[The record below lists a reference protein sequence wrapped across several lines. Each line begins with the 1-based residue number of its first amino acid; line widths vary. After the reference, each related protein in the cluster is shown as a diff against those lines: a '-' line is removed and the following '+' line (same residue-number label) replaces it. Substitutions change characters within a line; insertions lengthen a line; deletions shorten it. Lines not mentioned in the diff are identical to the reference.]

1 MNARFIAVLEIGS
14 SKVKGAVARTDSDGG
29 ATLVAMHEVK
39 TINCVRH
46 GRVQNVQEVA
56 ARVEEVLRRLENDPA
71 VAPRKIKRLRIA
83 FGGRSLTSV
92 HSEADAKLPAEVEI
106 TDEIIERLKRDAVFG
121 LPADR
126 HCVDVL
132 PRSFNVDGA
141 EVASNVVGMFGRNI
155 HAAMTV
161 ILAAPDNR
169 TALERV
175 RLGAEGSQIERVYI
189 PRQLAIARM
198 ALTPSE
204 QQLGCALVDFG
215 AETTTLS
222 IHRDGVLHTLVT
234 LPMGGRNITRDLAAG
249 LSITEEQA
257 EYIKTAQAAAIPDP
271 QADTAGEAK
280 EINSYSQARAGEI
293 IANIVHRIE
302 QAGFKTSELT
312 AGIVLTGRASRMRR
326 MPELFETQTKMK
338 VRIAPADNSVRP
350 GNTEA
355 DPVDSL
361 DVMALAAWPLPQAQ
375 GSDLTEIPA
384 RDEEDPHATITVDT
398 REIDEYSGYDP
409 PPRRSRSTRTPRA
422 RHRRRQRARRRS
434 RRRRQR
440 RQRPQ
445 PHARQKTQAA
455 PASRRNH
462 RRHRRR
468 RILRGRTRK
477 PLRRHATLHLTH
489 RTRIHRHHRPRGHR
503 RIISHRQTRNH
514 TWHPTI
520 HNISTN
526 TKATATSPTAS

>member
-39 TINCVRH
+39 TINCVRY

-326 MPELFETQTKMK
+326 MPELLDRK
-338 VRIAPADNSVRP
+338 SV
-350 GNTEA
+350 
-355 DPVDSL
+355 V
-361 DVMALAAWPLPQAQ
+361 
-375 GSDLTEIPA
+375 
-384 RDEEDPHATITVDT
+384 
-398 REIDEYSGYDP
+398 
-409 PPRRSRSTRTPRA
+409 
-422 RHRRRQRARRRS
+422 
-434 RRRRQR
+434 
-440 RQRPQ
+440 
-445 PHARQKTQAA
+445 
-455 PASRRNH
+455 
-462 RRHRRR
+462 
-468 RILRGRTRK
+468 
-477 PLRRHATLHLTH
+477 
-489 RTRIHRHHRPRGHR
+489 
-503 RIISHRQTRNH
+503 
-514 TWHPTI
+514 
-520 HNISTN
+520 
-526 TKATATSPTAS
+526 

>member
-29 ATLVAMHEVK
+29 ATFVAMHEVK

-409 PPRRSRSTRTPRA
+409 RRA
-422 RHRRRQRARRRS
+422 AAAARARRERDIDEDNVLADDPDDDFDDDNDRS
-434 RRRRQR
+434 RTRDKKRKQR
-440 RQRPQ
+440 RPAEETTDDIDEDESYEEE
-445 PHARQKTQAA
+445 H
-455 PASRRNH
+455 ASRFGGM
-462 RRHRRR
+462 RRFIS
-468 RILRGRTRK
+468 RIGRGFIGTTG
-477 PLRRHATLHLTH
+477 PED
-489 RTRIHRHHRPRGHR
+489 IDE
-503 RIISHRQTRNH
+503 
-514 TWHPTI
+514 
-520 HNISTN
+520 
-526 TKATATSPTAS
+526 